1 MAAGHHPS
9 GSGSQGCL
17 GSIHRKPST
26 MRARGSTGSGVS
38 TACCE
43 RIMRKKVI
51 LLRVFVQFDRMTGYD
66 RVGACVNAACAC
78 SNTESRRVKVRLDAI
93 DWKILAELQ
102 ADGRI
107 TNVEL
112 ARRVGISAPPCLRRV
127 RALEDAGV
135 IRGYRALLD
144 EKNLG
149 FDVTAFAMVGLSSQ
163 SEADLVAFEQR
174 VRAWTIVRGCWMLSG
189 DIDFMLLCVAP
200 DLQSFQNFIIE
211 ELTAAPQVDN
221 VRTALTIRRSKSE
234 GWAPLELR

>member
-1 MAAGHHPS
+1 
-9 GSGSQGCL
+9 
-17 GSIHRKPST
+17 
-26 MRARGSTGSGVS
+26 
-38 TACCE
+38 
-43 RIMRKKVI
+43 
-51 LLRVFVQFDRMTGYD
+51 
-66 RVGACVNAACAC
+66 
-78 SNTESRRVKVRLDAI
+78 VKVRLDAI